1 MRIAECPLPPPL
13 RGEGRGLCSLR
24 LAFGIGGTMRKKLI
38 GRRDFM
44 KSTLAGFGGLFF
56 LPKIDT
62 KQELRVVEAK
72 GKEKKFFYRIL
83 GKTGIRLPAVNMGV
97 MNTDNPSLVRVALDS
112 GMLMLDTAQTYQRG
126 QNEGMI
132 GEVLKGRP
140 RDSYVIATKA
150 HLPNNRTTGLYTEEA
165 TEEAFLK
172 KVDASLRNLGL
183 DCVDIYYHH
192 NVWKRES
199 ALYEPI
205 LKALEKVKKA
215 GKARFV
221 GVTTHM
227 NEPEVI
233 HAAIDSKLYDVILT
247 SYNFQQKHY
256 SQVREAIS
264 RAAQTGIGI
273 IGMKAIRGGS
283 RQTPAMKNTAAA
295 LKWVLQDSNV
305 TTIVPGFTT
314 FEQMKLDLAVAENP
328 ILTDPEKRDL
338 QKEVF
343 VSGLYCQ
350 GCRQCLGPCPED
362 LPIPDLMRAYMYTY
376 GYRNLAHAQDLV
388 LSLNLPD
395 RVCEDCAEC
404 AVKCSVGF
412 NVSNKI
418 RDVVRLR
425 DVPSEL
431 IG

>member
-1 MRIAECPLPPPL
+1 MG
-13 RGEGRGLCSLR
+13 GEREER
-24 LAFGIGGTMRKKLI
+24 MDKKLI

-56 LPKIDT
+56 LPQIDL
-62 KQELRVVEAK
+62 KQEIRVVDAK
-72 GKEKKFFYRIL
+72 GKEKKFVYRTL
-83 GKTGIRLPAVNMGV
+83 GKTGIKLPAINMGV
-97 MNTDNPSLVRVALDS
+97 MLTDNPNLVQVALDS
-112 GMLMLDTAQTYQRG
+112 GVVMLDTAQVYQRG

-150 HLPNNRTTGLYTEEA
+150 RLPNNQTTGLYTDEA

-172 KVDASLRNLGL
+172 KVDDSLKNLGL
-183 DCVDIYYHH
+183 DYVDIYYHH

-205 LKALEKVKKA
+205 LKALEKIKKA

-221 GVTTHM
+221 GITTHM

-233 HAAIDSKLYDVILT
+233 QAAIDSKLYDVVLT

-256 SQVREAIS
+256 AEVRDAIA
-264 RAAQTGIGI
+264 RAAQAGIGI
-273 IGMKAIRGGS
+273 VGMKAIRGGS
-283 RQTPAMKNTAAA
+283 GQTPIVKNTAAA
-295 LKWVLQDSNV
+295 LKWVLQDPSMH
-305 TTIVPGFTT
+305 TIITGFTT
-314 FEQMKLDLAVAENP
+314 FEHINIDLAVMENP
-328 ILTDPEKRDL
+328 TLTDDEKRDL
-338 QKEVF
+338 QKEVS

-350 GCRQCLGPCPED
+350 GCRQCLEQCPEH

-376 GYRNLAHAQDLV
+376 GYHNLTHAQDLV

-395 RVCEDCAEC
+395 RVCEDCTQC
-404 AVKCSVGF
+404 PVKCSVGF
-412 NVSNKI
+412 NVSGKI
-418 RDVVRLR
+418 RDVVRIR
-425 DVPSEL
+425 EVPQEF
-431 IG
+431 IA

>member
-1 MRIAECPLPPPL
+1 MD
-13 RGEGRGLCSLR
+13 
-24 LAFGIGGTMRKKLI
+24 KKVI

-44 KSTLAGFGGLFF
+44 KSTLAGVGGLFF
-56 LPKIDT
+56 LPPIKS
-62 KQELRVVEAK
+62 KAEVRVVEAK
-72 GKEKKFFYRIL
+72 GKEKKFVYRTL
-83 GKTGIRLPAVNMGV
+83 GKTGIDVPVINMGV

-112 GMLMLDTAQTYQRG
+112 GMVMLDTAQTYQRG

-132 GEVLKGRP
+132 GEELKGRP

-150 HLPNNRTTGLYTEEA
+150 RLPNDQATGLYTNEA
-165 TEEAFLK
+165 TEDAFLK
-172 KVDASLRNLGL
+172 KVDSSLKNLGL
-183 DCVDIYYHH
+183 DYVDIYYHH

-221 GVTTHM
+221 GITTHM

-233 HAAIDSKLYDVILT
+233 HAAVDSKFYDVILT

-256 SQVREAIS
+256 TEVREEIA
-264 RAAQTGIGI
+264 RAAQAGIGI
-273 IGMKAIRGGS
+273 VGMKAIRGGS
-283 RQTPAMKNTAAA
+283 RQNPTVKNTAAA

-314 FEQMKLDLAVAENP
+314 FDEMKIDLAVAENP
-328 ILTDPEKRDL
+328 ILTESEKRDL
-338 QKEVF
+338 QKEVS

-350 GCRQCLGPCPED
+350 GCRQCLGQCAEH
-362 LPIPDLMRAYMYTY
+362 LPIPDLMRAYMYSY
-376 GYRNLAHAQDLV
+376 GYRNITHAQDVV

-395 RVCEDCAEC
+395 RVCEDCSQC
-404 AVKCSVGF
+404 PVKCSSGF
-412 NVSNKI
+412 NVSAKI
-418 RDVVRLR
+418 RDIVRLR
-425 DVPSEL
+425 DVPLEF